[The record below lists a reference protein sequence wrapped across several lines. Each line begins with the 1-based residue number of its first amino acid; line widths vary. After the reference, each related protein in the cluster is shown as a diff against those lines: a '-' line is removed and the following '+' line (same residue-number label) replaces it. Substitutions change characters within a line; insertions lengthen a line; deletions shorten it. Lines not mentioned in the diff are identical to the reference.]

1 MWPEAFYAEMEIQW
15 HEEAEWAGAEA
26 EAVAEQNYL
35 KSYTMKIDEKDLDL
49 LQRYEA
55 TSYPW
60 IDWYYIE
67 EYDKWEY
74 VRWENLLELL
84 K

>member
-1 MWPEAFYAEMEIQW
+1 
-15 HEEAEWAGAEA
+15 
-26 EAVAEQNYL
+26 
-35 KSYTMKIDEKDLDL
+35 MKITEEDLDL

-74 VRWENLLELL
+74 VRWDSLLDLL